1 MNPELNI
8 EVENVAL
15 PYIVYSEYVLF
26 GNERTVHE
34 DDAVSFEQFKQLNK
48 MLIAQVIAEEDGLQ
62 VLPGENEPLIRYVLA
77 SEQAKKI
84 ARTILKS
91 IRFNELH
98 LLCFSYFDASHLF
111 VSRKGR
117 SKFYNVQV
125 LSNLPAEEFNQQLRR
140 NYMSAHSIIS
150 NMFSDD
156 IPADIED
163 LLKLIEK
170 DKARELYHIHGSLV
184 PIGTRSALFKRLYD
198 YIRFEIPL
206 DDLRYILEKLPYVE
220 SWKTDIDT
228 NHLLRKTY
236 DHNDS
241 IAYEVPENTEQGLS
255 REQIVLLGHLGLQP
269 KVDQE
274 SLEEDQ
280 IKLIKALQFFDY
292 LRNRTTHGLEPLRDW
307 IKEHNVAFNAEGSEL
322 VSHVRFP
329 LVIPYLQRKLLKKNK
344 LLEAKI
350 KKFF

>member
-77 SEQAKKI
+77 K
-84 ARTILKS
+84 
-91 IRFNELH
+91 
-98 LLCFSYFDASHLF
+98 
-111 VSRKGR
+111 
-117 SKFYNVQV
+117 
-125 LSNLPAEEFNQQLRR
+125 EFNQQLRR